1 MCELKLIKITEH
13 PITSTFDIFSK
24 GEHVGMCVLHHE
36 TFTEAQ
42 LPEGFSGHIFYE
54 IFEPYRGKGHAK
66 AALEKLVVAARHIGL
81 KHVYVVVGEEN
92 VPSRKVIEGRGAV
105 LIGTA
110 IGADG
115 RSYRRYVIDSD
126 K

>member
-36 TFTEAQ
+36 AYTEAH
-42 LPEGFSGHIFYE
+42 LPQGFSGHIFYE
-54 IFEPYRGKGHAK
+54 IYESYRGKGHAK

-110 IGADG
+110 IGTDG
-115 RSYRRYVIDSD
+115 RSYRRYVIDCD